1 MMKFLF
7 GHAIDAIK
15 KHFKI
20 KNLTESVI
28 LTGGASAPLIDALCV
43 VKFCFSIFL
52 WVDLYNMI
60 VFSYLYNDLL
70 EGVRIKR
77 RGCDFL
83 GLILMT

>member
-7 GHAIDAIK
+7 GYAIGTIE

-20 KNLTESVI
+20 KNLTESMI
-28 LTGGASAPLIDALCV
+28 LTGDTSAPLIDALCV
-43 VKFCFSIFL
+43 IQFCFAISL
-52 WVDLYNMI
+52 WGNLYNMI
-60 VFSYLYNDLL
+60 IFSYLYNDLS
-70 EGVRIKR
+70 EVMEIKM